1 MDSKT
6 EVINKTVE
14 KSKGD
19 LNEQKKNS
27 HNDES
32 EITKEMEETEKGK
45 ESPIRIEQNL
55 KKEKIIQINNI
66 NMNVQNPREE
76 DQKIEKKHQKTQLL
90 PKQNEINMKIYPNN
104 KRKEYLKKIYRENL
118 IIIKRQI
125 ELKKKEMAFEN
136 KQKANDIYLKEKEKE
151 MEIRL
156 KKENEKFL
164 EKKEKE
170 MAARM
175 EKEIAARVEK
185 EIAARVEKEI
195 AARLEKEN
203 AARVENEITAGIAK
217 ENEKYSSEKEKEL
230 YQKENGVEGK
240 GSDSETKE
248 KLNQDN

>member
-1 MDSKT
+1 
-6 EVINKTVE
+6 
-14 KSKGD
+14 
-19 LNEQKKNS
+19 
-27 HNDES
+27 
-32 EITKEMEETEKGK
+32 
-45 ESPIRIEQNL
+45 
-55 KKEKIIQINNI
+55 
-66 NMNVQNPREE
+66 MNVQNPREE

-175 EKEIAARVEK
+175 EKEIAAR
-185 EIAARVEKEI
+185 
-195 AARLEKEN
+195 LEKEN